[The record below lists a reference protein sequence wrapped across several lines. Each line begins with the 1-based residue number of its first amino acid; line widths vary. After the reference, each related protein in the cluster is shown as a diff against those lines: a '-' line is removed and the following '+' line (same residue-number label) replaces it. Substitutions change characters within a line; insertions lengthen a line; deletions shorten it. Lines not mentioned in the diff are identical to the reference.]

1 MNEPSVRP
9 WFDGSMQILN
19 ETDILVGNGHSSRP
33 DRIML
38 DGKRAV
44 GVDYKFGTRK
54 DRRYIRQMS
63 TYIQLLRAMGFAH
76 VEGFLWYVELGEME
90 AVSD

>member
-1 MNEPSVRP
+1 
-9 WFDGSMQILN
+9 
-19 ETDILVGNGHSSRP
+19 
-33 DRIML
+33 
-38 DGKRAV
+38 
-44 GVDYKFGTRK
+44 
-54 DRRYIRQMS
+54 MS